1 MKILYTLKDN
11 NRSSW
16 RWTLEYVQDIQ
27 SRTQSQNNAEG
38 EWGHHHNERNRYPM
52 SLIIK
57 FAVESNEIDKRLA
70 LFKINNS
77 LSSD

>member
-1 MKILYTLKDN
+1 MYKTFSHVHKVKIMQKA
-11 NRSSW
+11 S
-16 RWTLEYVQDIQ
+16 EVIII
-27 SRTQSQNNAEG
+27 
-38 EWGHHHNERNRYPM
+38 NERNRYPM

-57 FAVESNEIDKRLA
+57 FAVESNEIDERLA

>member
-1 MKILYTLKDN
+1 MHNTFSHVHKVKIMQKA
-11 NRSSW
+11 S
-16 RWTLEYVQDIQ
+16 EVIII
-27 SRTQSQNNAEG
+27 
-38 EWGHHHNERNRYPM
+38 NERNRYPM

-57 FAVESNEIDKRLA
+57 FAVESNEIDERLA

>member
-1 MKILYTLKDN
+1 MHKTFNHVHKVKIMQKA
-11 NRSSW
+11 S
-16 RWTLEYVQDIQ
+16 EVIII
-27 SRTQSQNNAEG
+27 
-38 EWGHHHNERNRYPM
+38 NERNRYPM

-57 FAVESNEIDKRLA
+57 FAVESNEIDERLA

>member
-1 MKILYTLKDN
+1 MHKTFSYVHKVKIMQKA
-11 NRSSW
+11 S
-16 RWTLEYVQDIQ
+16 EVIII
-27 SRTQSQNNAEG
+27 
-38 EWGHHHNERNRYPM
+38 NERNRYPM

-57 FAVESNEIDKRLA
+57 FAVESNEIDERLA